1 MLETETICYKID
13 RSLDILKEALKTKEL
28 DAPALADYLHQI
40 RVDAQAME
48 NALHR
53 RKKVMYEAGIE
64 ENYKEE
70 KKKAETHSG
79 VNHIIDVPSGTFVK
93 GHPKYEFTV
102 KQDGKILYQNEAYAG
117 AMASVERFDDIDR
130 FGTITGQS
138 QQFYFGHPLLIMY
151 AFQQLERGIE
161 DKNIEIMTAFKQ
173 TMEGKKDVDPTV
185 KKILREMANK
195 GI

>member
-28 DAPALADYLHQI
+28 DAPSLADYLHQI
-40 RVDAQAME
+40 RIDAQEME

-64 ENYKEE
+64 EDYKKE
-70 KKKAETHSG
+70 KKKAKTHSG
-79 VNHIIDVPSGTFVK
+79 VNHIADVPSGTFTED
-93 GHPKYEFTV
+93 HPKYEFTV

-117 AMASVERFDDIDR
+117 VMASVERFDDIDR
-130 FGTITGQS
+130 FGTITGTS
-138 QQFYFGHPLLIMY
+138 QQFYFGHPLLISY

-173 TMEGKKDVDPTV
+173 AMEGRKDVDPAI
-185 KKILREMANK
+185 KEILKEMADK
-195 GI
+195 GL